1 MEILDEHIFILDL
14 DEIKKYI
21 QSSIKFLLYS
31 IDNKEMININLNIKF
46 LFNELNLTSLTS
58 YLPEQI
64 YLIPDNINLLFI
76 KDVNNDNNKINIV
89 IKSNIQPTNNTYFFI
104 KNVLLNK
111 HEFNNEITNY
121 TSKLKINNNIYSLN
135 IYYINSIKPLKYY
148 VHYILNHI
156 DNKITGGN
164 SINYYYNQFKNKYF

>member
-1 MEILDEHIFILDL
+1 METLDEHIFILDL
-14 DEIKKYI
+14 DEIKKYK
-21 QSSIKFLLYS
+21 QSSIKFLLYP
-31 IDNKEMININLNIKF
+31 IDNKEIININLNIKF
-46 LFNELNLTSLTS
+46 HFNELNLTSLTS

-121 TSKLKINNNIYSLN
+121 ISKLKINNNIYSLN

-148 VHYILNHI
+148 VHYILNQI
-156 DNKITGGN
+156 DNKIIGGN
-164 SINYYYNQFKNKYF
+164 SISYYYNQIKNKYF

>member
-1 MEILDEHIFILDL
+1 METLEEHIFILDL
-14 DEIKKYI
+14 DEIKKYK
-21 QSSIKFLLYS
+21 QSSIKFLLYP
-31 IDNKEMININLNIKF
+31 IDNKKINNINLNIKF
-46 LFNELNLTSLTS
+46 HFNELNLISLTS

-121 TSKLKINNNIYSLN
+121 ISKLKINNNIYSLN

-148 VHYILNHI
+148 VHYILNQI
-156 DNKITGGN
+156 DNKIIGGN
-164 SINYYYNQFKNKYF
+164 SISYYYNQIKNKYF